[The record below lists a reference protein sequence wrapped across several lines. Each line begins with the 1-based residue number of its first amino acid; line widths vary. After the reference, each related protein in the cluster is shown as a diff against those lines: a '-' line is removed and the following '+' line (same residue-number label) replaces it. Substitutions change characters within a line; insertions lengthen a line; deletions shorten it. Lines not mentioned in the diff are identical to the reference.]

1 MTVDYKNHVHPSSHW
16 LQQIFSW
23 PKGPVKYILVVKMA
37 IIIYWKLPIFQAW
50 NTFVKKSKVFNFFEY
65 FLRFNFENFLRFD
78 TTSSMIVYHFGNVEF
93 TAVIIICQVTI
104 RWKKTTPSSDNITTQ
119 VTHYIKP
126 DTMKRQCRSMAL
138 GIWLKKRRLIVLCYR
153 LLKIQ

>member
-1 MTVDYKNHVHPSSHW
+1 MTVHYKNHVHPCSHW

-50 NTFVKKSKVFNFFEY
+50 NTFVKKSKVFDFFEY

-78 TTSSMIVYHFGNVEF
+78 TTSSMIVYHSGNVEC
-93 TAVIIICQVTI
+93 TEVTIICQGTI
-104 RWKKTTPSSDNITTQ
+104 RWKKTWHHQATISPLKWRITLNPTPWSDN
-119 VTHYIKP
+119 V
-126 DTMKRQCRSMAL
+126 AL
-138 GIWLKKRRLIVLCYR
+138 WHWEFDLKNVA
-153 LLKIQ
+153 